1 MVFLALGMM
10 AYHRLRKNP
19 GYRILCAMKQWD
31 ENVRSDTR
39 FLFQDMDWEEIRSNY
54 LCSDTKVQGT
64 IGISN
69 VNGMRLGLNL
79 TVDGVRSFSQKKMSS
94 RSSLKMLGYELLEL
108 QMYGEKEI
116 LYIEA
121 PKLKEGGM
129 AIDTGIDWFPELKA
143 PEEQMNIE
151 QWKELLKDVTVSET
165 KKVLEDDDGTRSE
178 GFLVTVP
185 KENLS
190 VLVYLTKNN
199 EIRRIEMGDIILDGV
214 YMSTLEM
221 KKKLSDGSMAEITL
235 TRSFEEERCVK
246 YRIVFKENEVYEVT
260 GSFLWEL
267 DKEEEC
273 FSCTLRGLKVQ
284 KEGEVFFSGS
294 FKGSAKRTE
303 ELKSVL
309 EGREEEL
316 QDFESIDLEKVI
328 EMFEEKVYGT

>member
-1 MVFLALGMM
+1 MVFLALGMTG
-10 AYHRLRKNP
+10 YHRLRKNP
-19 GYRILCAMKQWD
+19 RYRLFCAMKQWN
-31 ENVRSDTR
+31 ENVRNDTR

-69 VNGMRLGLNL
+69 VKGIRLGLNI
-79 TVDGVRSFSQKKMSS
+79 TVDGVRSFSGKQMHSDSTVKI
-94 RSSLKMLGYELLEL
+94 LGYELLEL
-108 QMYGEKEI
+108 HMYGEKET

-129 AIDTGIDWFPELKA
+129 AIDTGIDWFPELKEA
-143 PEEQMNIE
+143 EEQMNRE
-151 QWKELLKDVTVSET
+151 QWKELLKDVTVSATE
-165 KKVLEDDDGTRSE
+165 KVLEDDDGTRSE

-185 KENLS
+185 KEDLS
-190 VLVYLTKNN
+190 ILVYLTKKN

-214 YMSTLEM
+214 YMSTLEI
-221 KKKLSDGSMAEITL
+221 KKKLPDGGMTEVTL
-235 TRSFEEERCVK
+235 TRSFEEERCMK
-246 YRIVFKENEVYEVT
+246 YRIVFKENEAYEVT

-284 KEGEVFFSGS
+284 KEGEVLFSGS
-294 FKGSAKRTE
+294 FKGSAKRAE
-303 ELKSVL
+303 ELQSVL

-316 QDFESIDLEKVI
+316 RDFEAIDLEKAI